1 MFLFVNHFKHHI
13 YILPQ
18 YIFALFNYI
27 FILPSSASLLH
38 LNFKTTQRERSQLV
52 VKATDANGGR
62 SSVLIGCRLSVIL
75 TDSLMLC
82 RDWSVWLFIPQGK
95 EL

>member
-1 MFLFVNHFKHHI
+1 MFLFLFANQHYI

-18 YIFALFNYI
+18 YIFDLFN
-27 FILPSSASLLH
+27 FISSSASLLH
-38 LNFKTTQRERSQLV
+38 INLKTTQRERSQLV

-62 SSVLIGCRLSVIL
+62 SSVLIGSDIL